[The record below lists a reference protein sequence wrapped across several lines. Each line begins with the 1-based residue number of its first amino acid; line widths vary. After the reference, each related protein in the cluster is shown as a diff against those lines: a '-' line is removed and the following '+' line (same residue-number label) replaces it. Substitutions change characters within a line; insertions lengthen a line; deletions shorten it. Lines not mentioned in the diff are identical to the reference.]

1 MAERI
6 LDELKTVAATKGR
19 EGQHA
24 QSAGMASVLG
34 DLTSQEPEMV
44 SLDFTGE
51 HNEYH
56 LRLSLKM
63 AKELFQKLEGLGI

>member
-1 MAERI
+1 MADRI
-6 LDELKTVAATKGR
+6 VDELKAVAASKGR

-34 DLTSQEPEMV
+34 DLASQEPEMV
-44 SLDFTGE
+44 SVDLTGK

-56 LRLSLKM
+56 LRLSPGM
-63 AKELFQKLEGLGI
+63 ARELLQKLDGLGL

>member
-6 LDELKTVAATKGR
+6 VDELKTVAASKGR

-34 DLTSQEPEMV
+34 DLASQEPEMV
-44 SLDFTGE
+44 SVDLTGE
-51 HNEYH
+51 HNQYH
-56 LRLSLKM
+56 LRLPLDL
-63 AKELFQKLEGLGI
+63 AKELLQKLDGLGL